1 MTPFNSKNRLDN
13 SSGIGQDN
21 SNEAMN
27 ATEQSKKM
35 PWHLRFAGAGKL
47 KEIAATAGIGAL
59 YGLLFAGLLFAPLLP
74 HLAAQSSGTPTR
86 TTSTAQLQDGAQV
99 QWIWMLPIAGGIG
112 VRIAWRK
119 WLIGTGGAL
128 AVGVGGNAIW
138 DAATK
143 TWTLPPGA
151 TRKGRV
157 TARARIGLWKV
168 DGETT
173 HWYSKSGSWAW
184 QRQSG
189 FNRNDPDDELNTDPD
204 VSYPSSDDQ
213 KRDYHYFDLHTWW
226 LYWDEDNEIWKS
238 NGESGHH
245 YGDSYYYPNIF
256 NAAYNQGDPGQ
267 KYPGHEDYYKGK
279 EGYFIYYGYAG
290 KNYLSHEFYSAVHRG
305 KDEDLAAEAKLDKYK
320 KDKFNPYCLVT
331 VSDMTYT
338 ANGWK
343 YERRAPS
350 ERHRVTREL
359 SAVENDAETL
369 NAKEYI
375 PQNTRHEKTVYFYNN
390 CIVYWKTETR
400 WKTENVQPE
409 GSDTIFE
416 NQPIPYPV
424 YVPEQQIT
432 HYNW

>member
-1 MTPFNSKNRLDN
+1 MQTAS
-13 SSGIGQDN
+13 
-21 SNEAMN
+21 E
-27 ATEQSKKM
+27 TKKT
-35 PWHLRFAGAGKL
+35 PWHLRFASAMNL
-47 KEIAATAGIGAL
+47 KSIAATAGIGAI
-59 YGLLFAGLLFAPLLP
+59 YGLLLAGLLFAPLLP
-74 HLAAQSSGTPTR
+74 HLEAQSSGTPTR

-112 VRIAWRK
+112 ARITFRE
-119 WLIGTGGAL
+119 WLRRRTVTIGGGVAIS
-128 AVGVGGNAIW
+128 AAGGVISIPVWNAI
-138 DAATK
+138 TK
-143 TWTLPPGA
+143 EWELPPGA
-151 TRKGRV
+151 ARKGRV
-157 TARARIGLWKV
+157 TARASIGLWKV

-226 LYWDEDNEIWKS
+226 LYWDADNEIWKS

-256 NAAYNQGDPGQ
+256 NAAYNQGDPGR

-279 EGYFIYYGYAG
+279 DGYFIYYGYAG

-305 KDEDLAAEAKLDKYK
+305 KDEDLAAEAKKVN
-320 KDKFNPYCLVT
+320 KDKFHPYCLVT

-350 ERHRVTREL
+350 DQHRVTREL
-359 SAVENDAETL
+359 SAVENDAEEL
-369 NAKEYI
+369 KDKEYI

-390 CIVYWKTETR
+390 SIVYWKTETR
-400 WKTENVQPE
+400 WKTEDVQPE

-416 NQPIPYPV
+416 GQSIPYEV
-424 YVPEQQIT
+424 NVPEQQIT